1 MLTNWDQIKRETKK
15 QKSDREVLE
24 SVTPAMPALMRTQKV
39 LKKAAKMGADNG
51 TTDDL
56 RESVCKAV
64 SGATEENGAESI
76 GKALFNLTELARR
89 LGVDAEQALFEACR
103 AYIEQFGARRI
114 KQFTLRRW
122 FAPWVMKINL
132 KIWRLFI
139 MNKTELI
146 AAVAE
151 KATISKKDAENAVS
165 AVIASITESLAGGE
179 KVQIAGFGTFEVR
192 ERGERVG
199 RDRERAL
206 RS

>member
-1 MLTNWDQIKRETKK
+1 M
-15 QKSDREVLE
+15 LE

-103 AYIEQFGARRI
+103 AYIEQFGA
-114 KQFTLRRW
+114 
-122 FAPWVMKINL
+122 
-132 KIWRLFI
+132 
-139 MNKTELI
+139 E
-146 AAVAE
+146 E
-151 KATISKKDAENAVS
+151 
-165 AVIASITESLAGGE
+165 
-179 KVQIAGFGTFEVR
+179 
-192 ERGERVG
+192 
-199 RDRERAL
+199 
-206 RS
+206 